1 MPFVCI
7 LHCFALR
14 SSHFLAHAHKPLKQI
29 PSIQIPSIKNGW
41 ASRVCFMR
49 CESISAALV
58 CVLLGHMDF
67 GRAGVI
73 RNDVADS
80 FYTNLAAQSVYDSVG
95 FLTWSE
101 GASSYIASG
110 TLISPEWVLTAGH
123 VVGGTNNYGAGIS
136 GMIFG
141 LGGTVSGTGVS
152 ALDWIPYAGW
162 SSSSGNLWDGV
173 DLGLVRLSEPI
184 TSVTPAQID
193 FSTSPVGLLGTNVGY
208 GRSGVG
214 TAGMTTFAGTKR
226 AGENMIDARG
236 GMVTT
241 MGSGTLLDLDGI
253 SPTVLFQDFDHP
265 TNLVASSMGSA
276 IPVAEEYLIGSGD
289 SGGGLFIDVGGVT
302 KLVGVHSFLASLPY
316 PLDTTGANG
325 DYGDLAGSVSVQS
338 FENWIFTTTGVPEPT
353 VVSFLFFGLGA
364 LVLMRRRGE

>member
-1 MPFVCI
+1 
-7 LHCFALR
+7 
-14 SSHFLAHAHKPLKQI
+14 
-29 PSIQIPSIKNGW
+29 
-41 ASRVCFMR
+41 MR
-49 CESISAALV
+49 CGSISAGV
-58 CVLLGHMDF
+58 TCVLFGFLAA

-101 GASSYIASG
+101 GTSGYIASG

-123 VVGGTNNYGAGIS
+123 VVGGTNNSGAGIS
-136 GMIFG
+136 EMIFG
-141 LGGTVSGTGVS
+141 LSSSYDGMGVS
-152 ALDWIPYAGW
+152 AEEWIPYTGW
-162 SSSSGNLWDGV
+162 SSSGGNLWNGV
-173 DLGLVRLSEPI
+173 DLGLVRLSQPI

-208 GRSGVG
+208 GRSGLG
-214 TAGMTTFAGTKR
+214 TGGMTTAAGTKR
-226 AGENMIDARG
+226 AGQNMIDARG

-241 MGSGTLLDLDGI
+241 MGSGTLLNLNGI

-276 IPVAEEYLIGSGD
+276 IPVAQEYLIGSGD

-316 PLDTTGANG
+316 PLDTTGANA

-338 FENWIFTTTGVPEPT
+338 FENWIFTVTGVPEPS
-353 VVSFLFFGLGA
+353 VVSLLFFGLGG
-364 LVLMRRRGE
+364 LVLMRRRGG